1 MQSQNDV
8 KKSMICF
15 FKFASNLFEFVR
27 RQIDHEVDA
36 VAAEEQRRQHP
47 ELVDLT
53 SIRRC
58 KTLSEQSKN
67 TSHVNNI
74 IICTYYIYIYMY
86 FVVRCRIRK
95 F

>member
-1 MQSQNDV
+1 MMS
-8 KKSMICF
+8 KSHLSIDF
-15 FKFASNLFEFVR
+15 RLRFVASDLFEFVR

-74 IICTYYIYIYMY
+74 NICTYIYMY
-86 FVVRCRIRK
+86 IVVRCRIRK